1 MGCRGKLQHIVQ
13 RRTTLSKTDSEQF
26 NVTAPASGAD
36 APEGAALGLGI
47 AAVERDTG
55 LSKDL
60 LRVWERR
67 YGFPQPHRDAQGERL
82 YPPEQVQ
89 RLRHIK
95 RLLDAGSRPSHVVA
109 LPPATLL
116 QRLQDLQPSTP
127 PDRSAAASTVTH
139 AFLDELLAPLLNH
152 ELYVLQERL
161 QTQLLKRG
169 LSNYVIEVLAPLIG
183 RVGHLWTLGQVQ
195 IYEEHLFTEVVQQQL
210 HRAIAMLPAHE
221 RQERPRVLLSTT
233 PGEEHGLGLL
243 MAHALLALSGC
254 QCISLGLQTP
264 LDEMVRA
271 ARNHRVDVLALS
283 FSAYASAASV
293 DAAVTHLVTSL
304 PESVELWTG
313 GQAAA
318 LRRLQGR
325 SDRLR
330 VLTALGDLAE
340 TVRIWRER

>member
-1 MGCRGKLQHIVQ
+1 M
-13 RRTTLSKTDSEQF
+13 SKTYSEQF
-26 NVTAPASGAD
+26 NAADPQPGTESPAGTAV
-36 APEGAALGLGI
+36 GLGI

-67 YGFPQPHRDAQGERL
+67 YGFPQPMRDAQGERM

-109 LPPATLL
+109 LPAATLL
-116 QRLQDLQPSTP
+116 QRLQDLQPSP
-127 PDRSAAASTVTH
+127 APDRSAQAGAVTH

-152 ELYVLQERL
+152 ELYLLQERL

-210 HRAIAMLPAHE
+210 HRAIAMLPPHE

-243 MAHALLALSGC
+243 MAQALLSLSGC

-283 FSAYASAASV
+283 FSAYASAAAV
-293 DAAVTHLVTSL
+293 DAAVAHLLAAL
-304 PESVELWTG
+304 PEPVELWVG

-318 LRRLQGR
+318 LRRVQPR
-325 SDRLR
+325 TARLR
-330 VLTALGDLAE
+330 VLTDLAAVAD
-340 TVRIWRER
+340 TVRIWREG